1 VAYREKSREQ
11 ILFLLLFSF
20 LLLFFYMRGGEREIG
35 GGVREGSYLFLSV
48 TK

>member
-20 LLLFFYMRGGEREIG
+20 LLLFFYMRGGERERLE
-35 GGVREGSYLFLSV
+35 RELGREV
-48 TK
+48 TCFSL